1 MALTASLSQA
11 SDRIV
16 YNGTSPTM
24 VFRGIAVAGETFNE
38 QYVINRCRQFLAQNA
53 DKKLIV
59 LTLGPEGPNAPIAA
73 FGCDHCKPYTFWRQ
87 FYDAVNKEMF
97 PIGELMVLG
106 GNAVVRYRDQSGTV
120 TETVLM
126 GSDPRPVVIGGF
138 SGKIIHVGMQ
148 GRMPKPWLELC
159 VVGTGTLDA
168 GAGAEYISNFS
179 HDMSVDDSTVEFRSD
194 PWFMDEIWTPW
205 FPLFEEHR
213 GEPPSEAAYNL
224 TKTLNCFRVLRW
236 DKTVGNKC
244 SFEGSE
250 TLR

>member
-1 MALTASLSQA
+1 MVMTALLSQA

-16 YNGTSPTM
+16 YDGSSATM
-24 VFRGIAVAGETFNE
+24 VFRGIAVSGQTFDE

-73 FGCDHCKPYTFWRQ
+73 FGCDHCKPYPFWRMH
-87 FYDAVNKEMF
+87 YDGIAKEMF

-106 GNAVVRYRDQSGTV
+106 GNAVLRYRDQSGSV
-120 TETVLM
+120 TDTVLM
-126 GSDPRPVVIGGF
+126 GSDPRPVVIGGL
-138 SGKIIHVGMQ
+138 SGKLIHVGME
-148 GRMPKPWLELC
+148 GRMPKPWLELY

-168 GAGAEYISNFS
+168 GAGAEYISKFS
-179 HDMSVDDSTVEFRSD
+179 HDMDVTNSTVEFRSD
-194 PWFMDEIWTPW
+194 PWFINEIWRPW

-213 GEPPSEAAYNL
+213 GEPPSEAEFNQ
-224 TKTLNCFRVLRW
+224 TKTLNCRMVLMYS
-236 DKTVGNKC
+236 KTVSNKC

-250 TLR
+250 TLH